1 MGVITDF
8 YHLALSV
15 TDSSSNGHLRLRMMY
30 NTAVL
35 RSRRLQKRVTERSL
49 TSSHGEHHM
58 LSKHGKPE
66 DHRRAQ
72 DTVDS
77 QHLGAK
83 SRHKSVAHVRES
95 VPGVSD
101 RQHLFTSQN
110 NMKITAASGRTD
122 ISHSASGGQHIITCP
137 TRIAETTD
145 AGRAAVK
152 QSSGI
157 SASGTVSP
165 AAGIPPH
172 PVQPPKLLLAC
183 GTTDDIEIYA
193 TLGRKTRQQK
203 PVQQHCLDSFGLP
216 QRNSYSG
223 VSSSLGY
230 DSWNDNNQMIPG
242 SRYTRRETSLAQD
255 SLSHLKIS
263 WSVEDQMFDL
273 N

>member
-1 MGVITDF
+1 MK
-8 YHLALSV
+8 
-15 TDSSSNGHLRLRMMY
+15 Y

-35 RSRRLQKRVTERSL
+35 RLRRLQKRVTERSL
-49 TSSHGEHHM
+49 TSLHGKHHM
-58 LSKHGKPE
+58 LSEHGKPE
-66 DHRRAQ
+66 DHRWAQ

-83 SRHKSVAHVRES
+83 PRHKSVAHVRES
-95 VPGVSD
+95 VPGASD

-110 NMKITAASGRTD
+110 NMKITAANGRTD
-122 ISHSASGGQHIITCP
+122 ISQVGHSGSGGQRIITCP

-165 AAGIPPH
+165 TAGMPPH
-172 PVQPPKLLLAC
+172 SVQPPKLLLAC

-203 PVQQHCLDSFGLP
+203 PVQQQCLESFGLP

-223 VSSSLGY
+223 VSSSLGTY
-230 DSWNDNNQMIPG
+230 DYWNDNKQVIPG
-242 SRYTRRETSLAQD
+242 SRYTRRETSLAPQD

-263 WSVEDQMFDL
+263 WLVEDQMFDL